1 MLFRILISALVS
13 PPLLTSVIWY
23 FIGSVGGEMGNMRPV
38 NGSIVSTI
46 MPFKTEILFFRCDS
60 ISRSEAVS
68 QSVTQ
73 DKI

>member
-1 MLFRILISALVS
+1 
-13 PPLLTSVIWY
+13 
-23 FIGSVGGEMGNMRPV
+23 
-38 NGSIVSTI
+38 

-73 DKI
+73 DKIFTILTSLASLGKPGNREGRKIQKAWYQESWESGKPGIRKAGN